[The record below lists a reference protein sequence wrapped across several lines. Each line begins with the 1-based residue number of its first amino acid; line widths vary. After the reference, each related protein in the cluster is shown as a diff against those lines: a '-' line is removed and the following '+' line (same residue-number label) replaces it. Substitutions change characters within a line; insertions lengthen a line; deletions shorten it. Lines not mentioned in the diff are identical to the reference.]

1 VEAFNPKQFE
11 ETNMRIRLFTL
22 VLALACALAQVAPV
36 TAQQPGRQPDTLQDW
51 AAVQTLSR
59 GEKIVVRLKE
69 GNRLS
74 GRFDSA
80 NDLVLNFTDDGR
92 QLSLTRESIQRVQL
106 NRGKSRLKGAAFGAA
121 IGAGAGLGL
130 GSYAYYS
137 VGDFTGSTV
146 PGFAVIGAGI
156 GAGIGAAFAKGNK
169 NETIYEAP

>member
-1 VEAFNPKQFE
+1 
-11 ETNMRIRLFTL
+11 MRIKLFTL
-22 VLALACALAQVAPV
+22 VMTLACALAQAAPA
-36 TAQQPGRQPDTLQDW
+36 TAQQPRRQSNTPDDW

-59 GEKIVVRLKE
+59 GEKIIVRLKE

-80 NDLVLNFTDDGR
+80 TDLVINFTDDGK

-106 NRGKSRLKGAAFGAA
+106 NRGKSRLKGAALGAA